1 MGIDRSIKPSLIS
14 EISYKGPVCESFIL
28 DNNLDVHFIN
38 KETLPIIWANIVI
51 NAGSVFESYD
61 KKGVSNLLARC
72 IDEGAGEYDSLKLS
86 EQFDLLGAQFSIH
99 NNSDTIQISIQS
111 LKENFNKALKLVA
124 TILTEPHFKQKDF
137 EREKRITLTKLK
149 QLNDD
154 PDYLA
159 SSSFRY
165 HLFGEQ
171 SPYAFPVIGLNK
183 DITRVTNKEIVA
195 FYNSF
200 VRPNNSFMIV
210 VGDVSKVMLRRNLN
224 KTFSSWSSDYT
235 DTEIESTEKSDEK
248 VVYIVDKKDSVQ
260 TEIRT
265 GHHAKGRNAEDYFA
279 KHMLNTILGGQFT
292 SRINLNLRE
301 KHGYTYGAGSNFNY
315 YKNNA
320 YFAVSTSVGIENT
333 ANALNEIF
341 TELEKLSD
349 GITDEELTF
358 AKSSIIRKFPLN
370 FETYGQVASNFIGK
384 VIYDLPADYFDTY
397 IENINSV
404 TVEDVN
410 KAAIDNIS
418 PRLATSV
425 LVGDKTKIVSQLEDY
440 DLGEVVVVEKI

>member
-1 MGIDRSIKPSLIS
+1 MGVDRSTKPTVTS
-14 EISYKGPVCESFIL
+14 EISYQGPDYDSFTL
-28 DNNLDVHFIN
+28 HNNFDVHFIK
-38 KETLPIIWANIVI
+38 KETLPIIRVNIVI
-51 NAGSVFESYD
+51 NAGSIFEPTD
-61 KKGVSNLLARC
+61 KKGISNLLARC
-72 IDEGAGEYDSLKLS
+72 IDEGAGKYDSLELS
-86 EQFDLLGAQFSIH
+86 EQFDLLGSQFSIH
-99 NNSDTIQISIQS
+99 NSSDTIQISLQS
-111 LKENFNKALKLVA
+111 LKENFYKALKLVA
-124 TILTEPHFKQKDF
+124 MILTEPHFKHKDF
-137 EREKRITLTKLK
+137 EREKRITLTRLK

-159 SSSFRY
+159 STSFKY
-165 HLFGEQ
+165 HLFGEHN
-171 SPYAFPVIGLNK
+171 PYAFPVIGLNK
-183 DITRVTNKEIVA
+183 DITRITIKDIVSH
-195 FYNSF
+195 YSEF
-200 VRPNNSFMIV
+200 VRPGNGFMIV
-210 VGDVSKVMLRRNLN
+210 VGDVSKIGLNKNLN
-224 KTFSSWSSDYT
+224 KIFSSWTSDHS
-235 DTEIESTEKSDEK
+235 DIGFDSTKKNDEK

-265 GHHAKGRNAEDYFA
+265 GHQAKGRNAEDYFA

-301 KHGYTYGAGSNFNY
+301 RNGYTYGAGSNFNY

-341 TELEKLSD
+341 TELEKISD
-349 GITDEELTF
+349 GITDEELEF

-384 VIYDLPADYFDTY
+384 VIYDLPVDYFDTY
-397 IENINSV
+397 IDNINSV

-418 PRLATSV
+418 PGLATTV
-425 LVGDKTKIVSQLEDY
+425 LVGDKNKIINQLEEHH
-440 DLGEVVVVEKI
+440 LGEIVVVEKI